1 MAKKWTIQNAVKKFK
16 PNLIDSLKGNNG
28 NLNKHSFNSLIKEMK
43 CFYEEVT
50 FEGKGRDRIIYTDKK
65 RKEKVKKEDRRQFNK
80 GTAPLHSKHLAL
92 MVMSKIDGID
102 YKART
107 RNGWAKYFGLISPAE
122 QDIMNGIYSEEVL
135 KPYKESMIRLGI
147 MENGEEKMLQ
157 DLAYTLSKIA
167 KGQLQ
172 TVLNQAEKM
181 ELIRRISSWKGK
193 VKGSNEP
200 ISIDESLAFEIKFI
214 EEQLLKK
221 HEISK
226 KYSLMFKNCPKTKA
240 FKAEW
245 LEYIENVEDEE
256 GNVLHLQYI
265 YEVFQIEVL
274 NKYAFNEYITAHYPN
289 EIDSFDLHENEQAYH
304 CKLLDYVVENAQKK
318 HDNYL
323 KKKHDKKVQLK
334 DGTIELMVSIGLSE
348 EEAVA
353 YVNQLGEESYNK
365 ENEQSPYMD
374 LLESDEYVECIRKL
388 HNRLH
393 SISTNESKEIKA
405 VQHIIDEDRGKELEQ
420 LGLSNAVETENQ
432 KSIKK
437 DTLNYHESSLDAIE
451 RIEKLIDKEQNK
463 KQANQAFKESVV
475 ENIEQQG
482 RIRDEKPNGKPLKRY
497 NAEKDRDI
505 DHMMIVDAVIRDLQR
520 DVTVEEV
527 IGKFRNELQ
536 HKQEQ
541 EREKWKKLFEDGQ
554 PVTRELTTNNPLE
567 VFHRI
572 KHGRVDKE
580 NS

>member
-1 MAKKWTIQNAVKKFK
+1 MAKKWTIQNAAKKFK

-107 RNGWAKYFGLISPAE
+107 RNGWATYFGLISSAE
-122 QDIMNGIYSEEVL
+122 QDIMNGIYSEEAL
-135 KPYKESMIRLGI
+135 KPYKEFMIRLGVI
-147 MENGEEKMLQ
+147 DNGEEKIFQ
-157 DLAYTLSKIA
+157 DFADTLTKVT

-172 TVLNQAEKM
+172 TVLNQAEER
-181 ELIRRISSWKGK
+181 ELISRISAWKGK

-200 ISIDESLAFEIKFI
+200 IDIDKSLALEIKFI

-245 LEYIENVEDEE
+245 LEYIENIEAAE
-256 GNVLHLQYI
+256 GDAMRLQYI
-265 YEVFQIEVL
+265 YEVFRIEVL
-274 NKYAFNEYITAHYPN
+274 NKYAFDEFIKAHYPS
-289 EIDSFDLHENEQAYH
+289 EIDSFDLLKNEQAYH

-353 YVNQLGEESYNK
+353 YVNQLGEEGYNK

-393 SISTNESKEIKA
+393 SISTNEFKEIKA
-405 VQHIIDEDRGKELEQ
+405 VQHIIDEDRRKDLEQ

-451 RIEKLIDKEQNK
+451 RIEELINKEQNK
-463 KQANQAFKESVV
+463 KQANQAFKENVV

-482 RIRDEKPNGKPLKRY
+482 KIRDEKPNGKPLKRY
-497 NAEKDRDI
+497 NAEEDRDI

-520 DVTVEEV
+520 DVTVGKVIEE
-527 IGKFRNELQ
+527 FRNELQ
-536 HKQEQ
+536 RKQEQ
-541 EREKWKKLFEDGQ
+541 EREKWKKLFEDGH

>member
-65 RKEKVKKEDRRQFNK
+65 RKEKAKKEDRRQFNK

-107 RNGWAKYFGLISPAE
+107 RNGWATYFGLTSSAE
-122 QDIMNGIYSEEVL
+122 QDIMNGIYSEEAL
-135 KPYKESMIRLGI
+135 KPYKEFMIRLGVI
-147 MENGEEKMLQ
+147 DNGEEKIFQ
-157 DLAYTLSKIA
+157 DFADTLTKVT

-172 TVLNQAEKM
+172 TVLNQAEER
-181 ELIRRISSWKGK
+181 ELISRISAWKGK

-200 ISIDESLAFEIKFI
+200 IDIDKSLALEIKFI

-245 LEYIENVEDEE
+245 LEYIENIEDAE
-256 GNVLHLQYI
+256 GDAMRLQYI
-265 YEVFQIEVL
+265 YEVFRIEVL
-274 NKYAFNEYITAHYPN
+274 NKYAFDEFIKAHYPN

-318 HDNYL
+318 HDRSLEFKNKNL
-323 KKKHDKKVQLK
+323 TMDEDTK
-334 DGTIELMVSIGLSE
+334 ELLAMF
-348 EEAVA
+348 
-353 YVNQLGEESYNK
+353 NMT
-365 ENEQSPYMD
+365 ENEAIAHIEKEEMQRELTSYEA
-374 LLESDEYVECIRKL
+374 LLKSDKYVDCIRKL
-388 HNRLH
+388 HIQLH
-393 SISTNESKEIKA
+393 GMSTTKSEEIKEE
-405 VQHIIDEDRGKELEQ
+405 QRMIDEQMRKEFTQ
-420 LGLSNAVETENQ
+420 LLSNPTEVKQQENRVLKEFVLENQ
-432 KSIKK
+432 EQQDIIIVDKSINEIPKYYNK
-437 DTLNYHESSLDAIE
+437 NEYYEHTLMATIH
-451 RIEKLIDKEQNK
+451 
-463 KQANQAFKESVV
+463 
-475 ENIEQQG
+475 
-482 RIRDEKPNGKPLKRY
+482 DEKTF
-497 NAEKDRDI
+497 
-505 DHMMIVDAVIRDLQR
+505 DAVIMELTRG
-520 DVTVEEV
+520 VTVEEK
-527 IGKFRNELQ
+527 IADFKHQLQ
-536 HKQEQ
+536 CEK
-541 EREKWKKLFEDGQ
+541 ERERKEWDKLFEEGK
-554 PVTRELTTNNPLE
+554 PVKWELTTNNPLE

-572 KHGRVDKE
+572 RDGRI
-580 NS
+580 